1 MVLPQGRKLEEI
13 CIWEKACGWLDQGPG
28 IKPWGPKGVVGAG
41 VSRKESSEQPG
52 TGPVG
57 LFLTLQGSELRS
69 LAVLGRDCVGLQGPG
84 ETLQHVTISKMFS
97 SVSYTG

>member
-1 MVLPQGRKLEEI
+1 MG
-13 CIWEKACGWLDQGPG
+13 GWSNGPG
-28 IKPWGPKGVVGAG
+28 KKPWGPKGMVGAG

-52 TGPVG
+52 TGSVG

-69 LAVLGRDCVGLQGPG
+69 LAIPGRDCVGLQGPG